1 MFDMRTQNNI
11 LYIKKYKVLKKH
23 VKKLFNKI
31 YVKTIQKIF
40 KKF

>member
-1 MFDMRTQNNI
+1 MYKRKI
-11 LYIKKYKVLKKH
+11 IYIKKKYEVLKKH

-31 YVKTIQKIF
+31 YVKSIQKIF